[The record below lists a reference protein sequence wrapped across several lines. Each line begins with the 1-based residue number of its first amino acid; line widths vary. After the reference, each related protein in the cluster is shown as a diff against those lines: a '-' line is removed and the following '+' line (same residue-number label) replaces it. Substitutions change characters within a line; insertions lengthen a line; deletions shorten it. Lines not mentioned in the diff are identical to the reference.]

1 MTPQRR
7 MFRSPDHYGYLT
19 ASYTPVRALSL
30 SLFGTFTG
38 PMLVQHNAGYIAAD
52 TERMTPSFCDLGARV
67 AYEFRLTRQLRLELS
82 AGVKN
87 MFDSFQRDLDRGAGK
102 DAAYIYGPSLPRTW
116 FFGAKFAL

>member
-1 MTPQRR
+1 M
-7 MFRSPDHYGYLT
+7 
-19 ASYTPVRALSL
+19 
-30 SLFGTFTG
+30 
-38 PMLVQHNAGYIAAD
+38 
-52 TERMTPSFCDLGARV
+52 

-116 FFGAKFAL
+116 FFSAKLAL